1 MDSIM
6 KARPI
11 LFNAPMVN
19 AILAGNK
26 TQTRRLVKPQPYI
39 DASGNF
45 CWNGWNFGQSASGVP
60 CSHTLASPIPSS
72 ETNRVYCP
80 LGKVG
85 DRLWVRETWN
95 KTRIFQAPDAGEVV
109 VYAACDNRTDY
120 GGPWKPSIHMPRRAS
135 RITLEITAVRVERL
149 QDISEQDARG
159 EGCEASGWMPSYS
172 NPDNAGFDESLS
184 AADNFCGLWES
195 IYGTESWATNPWVW
209 VIEFKRITP

>member
-1 MDSIM
+1 MDSTM
-6 KARPI
+6 KERPI
-11 LFNAPMVN
+11 LFNAAMVN

-26 TQTRRLVKPQPYI
+26 TQTRRIVKPQPLPTHQWRGWI
-39 DASGNF
+39 TSSTCAADEGKASWATEKDPLG
-45 CWNGWNFGQSASGVP
+45 SDV
-60 CSHTLASPIPSS
+60 I
-72 ETNRVYCP
+72 RVNCP

-120 GGPWKPSIHMPRRAS
+120 GGPWKPSIHMPRTAS

-149 QDISEQDARG
+149 QDISGNDVNA
-159 EGCEASGWMPSYS
+159 EGITEDPAILSGDREGSILTT
-172 NPDNAGFDESLS
+172 AGKRELYED
-184 AADNFCGLWES
+184 LWSS
-195 IYGTESWATNPWVW
+195 IYGPESWDANHWAW